1 MENLLVA
8 LNAVVPFMIYL
19 GLGYLIKII
28 KAGDEAFLNRLNS
41 MVFKV
46 FFPVMLFYNFYTID
60 SSQDM
65 NGFLVLVITA
75 AVLIVTGITFAA
87 VNRTALPENRKGV
100 VTQAIFR
107 GNMALYALPL
117 AESVLGDAGKLSAT
131 VAVAVSVPLFNI
143 LAIIVLEYYTDRKT
157 GVWSLIK
164 KVFTNPLLIGSF
176 VGLIFMILK
185 IRLPSFIVK
194 PVSAISSATTP
205 LALMTL
211 GGTLHFSSLKKDKKI
226 ISVVLLIRMVVLPI
240 LMIFVTTLFSLTSA
254 DRFVLLTL
262 FACPVAVS
270 SYTMAA
276 NMGGDRALAGEFVAV
291 STVFSLLTIFVFVLV
306 LKMLAWI

>member
-1 MENLLVA
+1 MRLIDADALMEVLRGENGGSRWGISPLIGQGM
-8 LNAVVPFMIYL
+8 LNDPSECCIA
-19 GLGYLIKII
+19 
-28 KAGDEAFLNRLNS
+28 E
-41 MVFKV
+41 
-46 FFPVMLFYNFYTID
+46 
-60 SSQDM
+60 
-65 NGFLVLVITA
+65 
-75 AVLIVTGITFAA
+75 TGEGT
-87 VNRTALPENRKGV
+87 LPENRKGV

-194 PVSAISSATTP
+194 PVSAISSATTT

-211 GGTLHFSSLKKDKKI
+211 GGTLHFSSLKKDKKLP
-226 ISVVLLIRMVVLPI
+226 VL
-240 LMIFVTTLFSLTSA
+240 
-254 DRFVLLTL
+254 
-262 FACPVAVS
+262 
-270 SYTMAA
+270 
-276 NMGGDRALAGEFVAV
+276 
-291 STVFSLLTIFVFVLV
+291 
-306 LKMLAWI
+306 